1 MFKYI
6 YIYIYIYIHANI
18 YLYQYVYIN
27 INVCVCMC
35 VNFWYKNRYIFIAVF
50 KFTVN
55 RFKLFVC
62 NFKILYANK
71 HY

>member
-1 MFKYI
+1 M
-6 YIYIYIYIHANI
+6 
-18 YLYQYVYIN
+18 
-27 INVCVCMC
+27 CVSECMC
-35 VNFWYKNRYIFIAVF
+35 VNFWYKNRYIFIAIF

-55 RFKLFVC
+55 RIKLFVY

>member
-1 MFKYI
+1 MEYIYTYKYI
-6 YIYIYIYIHANI
+6 FISVCLYKYKYKYIC
-18 YLYQYVYIN
+18 VC
-27 INVCVCMC
+27 VCVCMC
-35 VNFWYKNRYIFIAVF
+35 VNFWDKNRYIFIAIF

-55 RFKLFVC
+55 RLKLFVH